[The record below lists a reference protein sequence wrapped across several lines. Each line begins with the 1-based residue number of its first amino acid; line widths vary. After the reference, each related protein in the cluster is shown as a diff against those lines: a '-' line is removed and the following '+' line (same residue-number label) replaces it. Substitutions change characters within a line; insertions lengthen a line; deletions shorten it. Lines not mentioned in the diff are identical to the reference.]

1 VRHFCQQGTRA
12 VDKLAILMSQP
23 VKSSSAT
30 AGNDA
35 SFAATVVEEL
45 FIDAEETD
53 SEPAVDPGD
62 TTLQMMPTLSHVG
75 RYELKHQLGTG
86 GLGTVYAALD
96 PLLSRQVAVKMLQVA
111 ELHADARSA
120 LESQLLAEARAAAG
134 LAHPNIV
141 TVYDAGLAEE
151 GVYIAMERLQGKDVR
166 HLLADG
172 WRPEAVQAARI
183 GKRLA
188 DALAYAHGKGVVH
201 CDVKP
206 ANVFMVGRT
215 QPKVLDFGIA
225 RVTRQRGLQ
234 DNDQPV
240 DIDTGSLGAAAAE
253 GGSPYYVSPE
263 QLLGEELDARA
274 DVYGVGVVLYE
285 MLTGERAFAG
295 DSLDAL
301 RDAVLSGHA
310 TAVHVANP
318 KVGEGLS
325 AIVARAMARKPG
337 DRYRS
342 ARQLSRALRTW
353 ISEETNGV
361 EPVSTA
367 RRSNAWIWAAGA
379 MAVAGVLVA
388 IGWRAS
394 QAPAGE
400 ERVAAAASVAPSAA
414 PAALAPMAVV
424 PPVAAAPASAAL
436 PAARPD
442 EAQSAAAEQTATA
455 AASPA
460 SASASASAPDI
471 VPEPAVPTKP
481 SADNTRT
488 QNVRAAP
495 RKEVKPKPPVVKPAP
510 AVVVAP
516 TAPPTVGQVQ
526 LAVTPWGNVE
536 VDGRA
541 MGTTPPLTRLSLP
554 VGPHQIVVRNGDLPA
569 FTASVDVSEDKPVTL
584 RHRFE

>member
-1 VRHFCQQGTRA
+1 VRHFCQQAARA
-12 VDKLAILMSQP
+12 ADKLATFMSQP

-45 FIDAEETD
+45 FIDAEESD

-141 TVYDAGLAEE
+141 TVYDAGLVAE
-151 GVYIAMERLQGKDVR
+151 GVYIAMERLQGRDVR

-172 WRPEAVQAARI
+172 WRPDAVQAARI

-234 DNDQPV
+234 DDDQPI

-285 MLTGERAFAG
+285 ILTGERAFAG

-301 RDAVLSGHA
+301 RDAVLRGGA
-310 TAVHVANP
+310 TAAYVVNP
-318 KVGEGLS
+318 KVDEGLS
-325 AIVARAMARKPG
+325 DIVARAMARKPG

-353 ISEETNGV
+353 ISEATNGA

-367 RRSNAWIWAAGA
+367 RRGNASIWAVAA
-379 MAVAGVLVA
+379 MAVAGVLVT
-388 IGWRAS
+388 IGWWSSRA
-394 QAPAGE
+394 PGGE
-400 ERVAAAASVAPSAA
+400 ERVAAATPVSPSVA
-414 PAALAPMAVV
+414 PAALVPMAVV

-436 PAARPD
+436 PAAPPA
-442 EAQSAAAEQTATA
+442 EALSVAAEQTATA
-455 AASPA
+455 AAL
-460 SASASASAPDI
+460 SASAPEA

-488 QNVRAAP
+488 QNTRAVP
-495 RKEVKPKPPVVKPAP
+495 RKEVKPKPTAAKPTPAP
-510 AVVVAP
+510 APVAAP
-516 TAPPTVGQVQ
+516 AAPPSMGQVQ

-536 VDGRA
+536 VNGRA

-554 VGPHQIVVRNGDLPA
+554 VGTHQIVVRNGDLPA
-569 FTASVDVSEDKPVTL
+569 FTANVDVSEDKPLTL

>member
-1 VRHFCQQGTRA
+1 VRHFCQRA
-12 VDKLAILMSQP
+12 AVAADKLLIPMSQP
-23 VKSSSAT
+23 VKSTDAP

-45 FIDAEETD
+45 FIDAEESD

-62 TTLQMMPTLSHVG
+62 TTLQMMPTLSQVG
-75 RYELKHQLGTG
+75 RYELKHQLGSG

-111 ELHADARSA
+111 ELHADARRA

-172 WRPEAVQAARI
+172 WRPDAVQAARI

-188 DALAYAHGKGVVH
+188 DALAYAHGRGVVH
-201 CDVKP
+201 CDIKP

-225 RVTRQRGLQ
+225 RVTRQQGLA
-234 DNDQPV
+234 DPGAV
-240 DIDTGSLGAAAAE
+240 DIDTGSLGAAPAE
-253 GGSPYYVSPE
+253 GGSPYYMSPE
-263 QLLGEELDARA
+263 QLLGHELDARA

-285 MLTGERAFAG
+285 MLTGQRAFAG

-301 RDAVLSGHA
+301 RDAVLHA
-310 TAVHVANP
+310 QVPPAHAVNA
-318 KVGEGLS
+318 KVDPGL
-325 AIVARAMARKPG
+325 AEIVARAMARKPG

-353 ISEETNGV
+353 ISDETNGQSRA
-361 EPVSTA
+361 PMPRGSGWW
-367 RRSNAWIWAAGA
+367 RWAAGA
-379 MAVAGVLVA
+379 TAAAGVVVAVAWIATDPTPPEPHASAAAPEPTPPKALVA
-388 IGWRAS
+388 AAPVATTAAAS
-394 QAPAGE
+394 AVAAPE
-400 ERVAAAASVAPSAA
+400 MRVAAATPPSPEAAPPAPAAATPAPSKPRADATRVARKEAKPVAAKPAPAPAAA
-414 PAALAPMAVV
+414 PAA
-424 PPVAAAPASAAL
+424 PP
-436 PAARPD
+436 
-442 EAQSAAAEQTATA
+442 AQ
-455 AASPA
+455 
-460 SASASASAPDI
+460 
-471 VPEPAVPTKP
+471 
-481 SADNTRT
+481 
-488 QNVRAAP
+488 
-495 RKEVKPKPPVVKPAP
+495 
-510 AVVVAP
+510 
-516 TAPPTVGQVQ
+516 GQVQ

-536 VDGRA
+536 VGGRA
-541 MGTTPPLTRLSLP
+541 MGTTPPLTRLTLP
-554 VGPHQIVVRNGDLPA
+554 VGTHQIVVRNGDLPA
-569 FTASVDVSEDKPVTL
+569 FSASVSVSEDKPVTL

>member
-1 VRHFCQQGTRA
+1 
-12 VDKLAILMSQP
+12 MSQP
-23 VKSSSAT
+23 VKSPDAP

-45 FIDAEETD
+45 FIDAEESD

-62 TTLQMMPTLSHVG
+62 TTLQMMPTLSQVG
-75 RYELKHQLGTG
+75 RYELKHQLGRG
-86 GLGTVYAALD
+86 GLGAVYAALD
-96 PLLSRQVAVKMLQVA
+96 PLLSRQVAVKMLEVA

-141 TVYDAGLAEE
+141 TVHDAGLAEE

-172 WRPEAVQAARI
+172 WRPDPVQAARI

-188 DALAYAHGKGVVH
+188 DALAYAHAKGVVH
-201 CDVKP
+201 CDIKP

-225 RVTRQRGLQ
+225 RVTRRKELQ
-234 DNDQPV
+234 GEQPV
-240 DIDTGSLGAAAAE
+240 DIDTGSLGAAPAE

-263 QLLGEELDARA
+263 QLLGQELDARA

-285 MLTGERAFAG
+285 VLTGQRAFSG

-301 RDAVLSGHA
+301 RESVLRGEA
-310 TAVHVANP
+310 MPVHVVNP

-325 AIVARAMARKPG
+325 SIVARAMARKPG

-353 ISEETNGV
+353 ISEETNGAAHA
-361 EPVSTA
+361 PVA
-367 RRSNAWIWAAGA
+367 RTGGGWVWAAGA
-379 MAVAGVLVA
+379 TVAAGLVA
-388 IGWRAS
+388 TVWLISPREPGADERMAAA
-394 QAPAGE
+394 APAAVLRPSVAPAPPNVVPGAAPM
-400 ERVAAAASVAPSAA
+400 AAAAS
-414 PAALAPMAVV
+414 
-424 PPVAAAPASAAL
+424 
-436 PAARPD
+436 
-442 EAQSAAAEQTATA
+442 AAE
-455 AASPA
+455 
-460 SASASASAPDI
+460 
-471 VPEPAVPTKP
+471 AV
-481 SADNTRT
+481 A
-488 QNVRAAP
+488 
-495 RKEVKPKPPVVKPAP
+495 
-510 AVVVAP
+510 VAP
-516 TAPPTVGQVQ
+516 TAAVAPEVQAQAQPPAAAPTAPTKPRAAEAPRSARKDSKPAAAKPSAPAPAATPAAPPAVGQVQ

-536 VDGRA
+536 VGGRA

-554 VGPHQIVVRNGDLPA
+554 VGTHQIVVRNGDLPA
-569 FTASVDVSEDKPVTL
+569 FTASVNVSEDKPVTL

>member
-1 VRHFCQQGTRA
+1 
-12 VDKLAILMSQP
+12 MSQP
-23 VKSSSAT
+23 MKSPDAP

-45 FIDAEETD
+45 FIDAEESE

-62 TTLQMMPTLSHVG
+62 TTLQMMPTLSQVG
-75 RYELKHQLGTG
+75 RYELKHQLGSG

-96 PLLSRQVAVKMLQVA
+96 PLLSRQVAVKMLRVA

-172 WRPEAVQAARI
+172 WRPDPVQAARI

-188 DALAYAHGKGVVH
+188 DALAYAHAKGVVH
-201 CDVKP
+201 CDIKP

-225 RVTRQRGLQ
+225 RVTRRQELQ
-234 DNDQPV
+234 GEQPV
-240 DIDTGSLGAAAAE
+240 DIDTGSLGAAPAE

-263 QLLGEELDARA
+263 QLQGQELDARA

-285 MLTGERAFAG
+285 MLTRQRAFSG

-301 RDAVLSGHA
+301 REAVLRGEA
-310 TAVHVANP
+310 PPAHVVNT
-318 KVGEGLS
+318 KVDAGLS
-325 AIVARAMARKPG
+325 EIVARAMARKPG

-353 ISEETNGV
+353 ISEETNGIAH
-361 EPVSTA
+361 PTA
-367 RRSNAWIWAAGA
+367 QRRGSGWVWAAGA
-379 MAVAGVLVA
+379 TVAAGLVA
-388 IGWRAS
+388 TVWLLSPRE
-394 QAPAGE
+394 PA
-400 ERVAAAASVAPSAA
+400 ADASV
-414 PAALAPMAVV
+414 
-424 PPVAAAPASAAL
+424 VAAAPAVVAPRTPAPVLQAVVPAPVPMAAAASAAETV
-436 PAARPD
+436 AAAP
-442 EAQSAAAEQTATA
+442 AAAEVPPAPAPPA
-455 AASPA
+455 AA
-460 SASASASAPDI
+460 
-471 VPEPAVPTKP
+471 PTKP
-481 SADNTRT
+481 RSAE
-488 QNVRAAP
+488 AP
-495 RKEVKPKPPVVKPAP
+495 RIARKDSKPAAAKSSAPAP
-510 AVVVAP
+510 AAAP
-516 TAPPTVGQVQ
+516 AAPPAVGQVQ

-536 VDGRA
+536 VGGRA

-554 VGPHQIVVRNGDLPA
+554 VGTHQIVVRNGDLPA
-569 FTASVDVSEDKPVTL
+569 FTASVTVSEDKPVTL